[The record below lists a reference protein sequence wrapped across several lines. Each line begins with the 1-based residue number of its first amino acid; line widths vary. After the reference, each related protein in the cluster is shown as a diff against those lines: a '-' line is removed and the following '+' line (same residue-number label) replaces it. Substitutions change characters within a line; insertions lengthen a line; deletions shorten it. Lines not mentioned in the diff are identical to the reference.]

1 MEQHEFRGRWRACF
15 RKAAI
20 LVHAFCQ
27 ISTLTPCQEEWT
39 SNRQSLDA
47 SSQGQR
53 GMRRVPLIGP
63 RTTGFQGLRVLKL
76 ALVKRMQLATRAR
89 GLHLIGVSL
98 LDADTFVLVSVS

>member
-1 MEQHEFRGRWRACF
+1 
-15 RKAAI
+15 
-20 LVHAFCQ
+20 
-27 ISTLTPCQEEWT
+27 
-39 SNRQSLDA
+39 
-47 SSQGQR
+47 
-53 GMRRVPLIGP
+53 MRRVPLIGP